1 MRIAAVIPLYNGAPY
16 IRAALD
22 SVFAQTVPP
31 DEIIVVNDGST
42 DTGPDIV
49 AQVAAENPLR
59 PITVLSQAN
68 AGQSAARNAAIRHTT
83 CTHIALLDQ
92 DDLWHEDHIEILR
105 RPFLDDRMDR
115 IAFTYGN
122 VDRILADGRML
133 EYSIL
138 DYLPVPHPMTSLRQW
153 LQDDLNILPGATLIL
168 KRAIEDAGY
177 FDERL
182 SGYEDDDLFLR
193 LLTSLRRVE
202 YINARVLMWRF
213 YTTSTGFS
221 MRMVRSRMIYF
232 DKLLETFPDEPRL
245 GLNWR
250 RNVLA
255 PRFLNYVMHDFIV
268 ASKMQDPVRLDQ
280 MWADVQT
287 VVPHARSGVRARF
300 ALVRPLVAATYKGRL
315 AGISRFLLRRS
326 IAEKRAR
333 RIKRLTRRW

>member
-1 MRIAAVIPLYNGAPY
+1 MRIAAVIPLYNGAPF

-49 AQVAAENPLR
+49 AQIAAENPLR

-138 DYLPVPHPMTSLRQW
+138 DDLPVPHPRKSMRQW
-153 LQDDLNILPGATLIL
+153 LQDDLNILPGATLIAKSAL
-168 KRAIEDAGY
+168 DDVGY

-182 SGYEDDDLFLR
+182 SGYEDDDLYLR

-202 YINARVLMWRF
+202 YINARVLMWRL
-213 YTTSTGFS
+213 YTSSTGFS
-221 MRMVRSRMIYF
+221 MRMVRSRMIYL
-232 DKLLETFPDEPRL
+232 DKLLENFPDEPRL
-245 GLNWR
+245 ALNWR
-250 RNVLA
+250 RKVIA
-255 PRFLNYVMHDFIV
+255 PRFLNYVLHDFNE
-268 ASKMQDPVRLDQ
+268 ASKTRDAMRLDQ
-280 MWADVQT
+280 MWADIQK
-287 VVPHARSGVRARF
+287 VVPLASPPVRWRF
-300 ALVRPLVAATYKGRL
+300 ALVRPLVAATYKSRFTN
-315 AGISRFLLRRS
+315 ISRFLLRRS
-326 IAEKRAR
+326 IGESRRKRIR
-333 RIKRLTRRW
+333 RLTGRR